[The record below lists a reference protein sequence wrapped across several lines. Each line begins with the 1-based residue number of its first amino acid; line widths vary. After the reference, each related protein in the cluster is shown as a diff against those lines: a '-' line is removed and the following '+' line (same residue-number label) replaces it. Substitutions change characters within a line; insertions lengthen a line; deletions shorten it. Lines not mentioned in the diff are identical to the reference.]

1 MTTKVGSI
9 KSLGRTGAK
18 FVEAY
23 LSTGERV
30 ELPHPIWDHVRT
42 AYAPGQ
48 WLVFVE
54 RRGRLFRFVHWVGT
68 PEEAED
74 ARAQGILEPHEVPF
88 ALILR
93 VDTEPEHL
101 RAVAVNLARAHAEG
115 FPIANKS
122 RARRLL
128 EEIPREQ
135 ADLDAMELFSGLPF
149 DPAQSLLMPYDP
161 PRPEALY
168 TLLGMYQLTYFQTFY
183 RRLNAR
189 LDESEIDQKAFEQAV
204 ALGRQQAM
212 SVRADKRSY
221 VLAEMAST
229 DAEDLKD
236 MEPFLRGVWIGT
248 YQTLRALESEPS
260 QDSPP

>member
-9 KSLGRTGAK
+9 TSKGRTGAK

-23 LSTGERV
+23 LSSGERV
-30 ELPHPIWDHVRT
+30 ELSHAMWDRVCT
-42 AYAPGQ
+42 AYRPGQ

-74 ARAQGILEPHEVPF
+74 ARAQGILEPQEVPF
-88 ALILR
+88 ALILT
-93 VDTEPEHL
+93 VNTEPELL
-101 RAVAVNLARAHAEG
+101 RAVAVDAARAHAEG

-122 RARRLL
+122 RAWRLL

-135 ADLDAMELFSGLPF
+135 GDLDAMVVFGGLPF

-168 TLLGMYQLTYFQTFY
+168 SLLGIYQLTYFQSFY

-189 LDESEIDQKAFEQAV
+189 LEESGMDQEAFDKAV

-212 SVRADKRSY
+212 SVRADKRGDL
-221 VLAEMAST
+221 LAEMGST

-236 MEPFLRGVWIGT
+236 MGFMRGVWIGT